1 MVLIGEERLN
11 VEERFPE
18 WSEEGDRQ
26 LLDRFFGTM
35 AKERKDLMGD
45 KQYYCKQYASNPI

>member
-1 MVLIGEERLN
+1 MVLIGKERLK

-18 WSEEGDRQ
+18 WSEEGDRK
-26 LLDRFFGTM
+26 LLDKFFGLM
-35 AKERKDLMGD
+35 AEERKYLMGD